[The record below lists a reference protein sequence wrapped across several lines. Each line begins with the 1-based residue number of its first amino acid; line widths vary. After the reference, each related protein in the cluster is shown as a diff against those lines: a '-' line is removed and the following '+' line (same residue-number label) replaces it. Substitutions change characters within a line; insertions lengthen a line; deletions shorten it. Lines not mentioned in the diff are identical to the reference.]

1 MDDSREWFKKAL
13 KKIYGFDYGHQE
25 KKNGHGYGIVAQGH
39 HNYAPY
45 THH

>member
-1 MDDSREWFKKAL
+1 MDESREWFKKSL
-13 KKIYGFDYGHQE
+13 KKIYGFDYGHHGEE
-25 KKNGHGYGIVAQGH
+25 KGYGQASYG